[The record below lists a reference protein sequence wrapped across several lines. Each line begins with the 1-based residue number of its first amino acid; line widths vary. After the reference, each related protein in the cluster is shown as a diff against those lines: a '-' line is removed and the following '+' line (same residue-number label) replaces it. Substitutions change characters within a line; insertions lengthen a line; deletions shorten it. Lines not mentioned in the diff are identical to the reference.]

1 MREID
6 RLTIERY
13 RTPSLA
19 LMEAAASTTARTVT
33 DQGGGELAGRRI
45 LVLCGRGNNG
55 GDGAATD
62 RLLAI
67 EGAKVDVVL
76 FRKIQDTKAD
86 ARTNFERLKAWNDE
100 RAIREEQ
107 GASPSDF
114 GSISFFECVS
124 EMGWD
129 QLRASLLSA
138 PHEITIDALLG
149 TGTTRP
155 VEGLLLEGVRYL
167 RGLREMRDSIDG
179 PRSLIVSVD
188 LPSGLNSDS
197 NELIGEAVHADLTV
211 TMTAPKPA
219 NVLPPA
225 AKYNGELIVADIG
238 CAADFVNAAG
248 APP

>member
-13 RTPSLA
+13 GTPSLT
-19 LMEAAASTTARTVT
+19 LMEAAASTTARSVT
-33 DQGGGELAGRRI
+33 DRFGGEIVGRRI

-55 GDGAATD
+55 GDGAATA

-76 FRKIQDTKAD
+76 FGKVQDTKAD
-86 ARTNFERLKAWNDE
+86 ARTNFERLHTWNDE
-100 RAIREEQ
+100 RAIREEH

-124 EMGWD
+124 ETGWD
-129 QLRASLLSA
+129 QLRASLLSV
-138 PHEITIDALLG
+138 PHDVTIDALLG

-155 VEGLLLEGVRYL
+155 IAGLNLEGVRYV

-179 PRSLIVSVD
+179 PRLLIVSVD

-197 NELIGEAVHADLTV
+197 NEPIGEAVHADVTV

-225 AKYNGELIVADIG
+225 PRHNGALTGAGIGSPRYLVATR
-238 CAADFVNAAG
+238 G
-248 APP
+248 A